1 MLNSSAMALAGDN
14 MAASKA
20 LADTTEQIF
29 EKLRI
34 TGFPC
39 EQQEWVPKWHI
50 AMTRNADLCSAGQLF
65 VREM

>member
-1 MLNSSAMALAGDN
+1 MALAGN
-14 MAASKA
+14 IMAASKV

-39 EQQEWVPKWHI
+39 EQQE
-50 AMTRNADLCSAGQLF
+50 
-65 VREM
+65 